1 MSSLLEQMRAKDKT
15 GAFERTPT
23 DISYPTGFHT
33 LDYKNGYWLE
43 SFDENSNVIERH
55 KSIGIVAGTFNAII
69 GKSGVAKTTG
79 AVQMACNIIRPFK
92 SSFIVHYDAEN
103 AFSYTRI
110 HGISGMPMYELKSKY
125 VLKRSYNVIED
136 IHENIMDIAKTK
148 KAGGKE
154 FMYNTG
160 IKDEFGD
167 DIILY
172 EPTVVI
178 IDSLPSLALKNT
190 VDDAEMQTQAYGMQ
204 KARAFS
210 EFCGKL
216 VSVCKEMNIIV
227 LYINHIKKK
236 IAINPFAKEQA
247 QQIYLKQDE
256 TLPLGEAGIY
266 YANNIFKFISGGK
279 YTTEKHGFD
288 GFLVK
293 CELIKSRTNKSGQI
307 AELVYDQ
314 AIGFDPVRSLL
325 NLAEN
330 MKMTTGN
337 NPNRKFLG
345 HPDVRYS
352 SLKFTQQFQENPEL
366 RYALLDTVLPI
377 LEGDLSKQSEI
388 DNTPIS
394 EKDIMNALAKS
405 AERHDASE
413 EEAEDKIIA

>member
-1 MSSLLEQMRAKDKT
+1 MSSLLELMRKTDKT

-23 DISYPTGFHT
+23 DVSYPTGFHT
-33 LDYKNGYWLE
+33 LDHKNGYWLE
-43 SFDENSNVIERH
+43 TFDENDKVVKRH
-55 KSIGIVAGTFNAII
+55 KSVGIVAGTFNAII

-79 AVQMACNIIRPFK
+79 AVQMAINIIRPFK
-92 SSFIVHYDAEN
+92 SSFVVHYDAEN
-103 AFSYTRI
+103 AFNYTRI
-110 HGISGMPMYELKSKY
+110 HGVSGMSMQELKTKY
-125 VLKRSYNVIED
+125 LLKRSFNVIED
-136 IHENIMDIAKTK
+136 IHESIMEIAKTK
-148 KAGGKE
+148 KSHGKE

-160 IKDEFGD
+160 IQDEFGD
-167 DIILY
+167 DIHLY
-172 EPTVVI
+172 EPTVVL

-190 VDDAEMQTQAYGMQ
+190 VEDSEMQTQAYGMQ

-236 IAINPFAKEQA
+236 ISINPFAKEQS

-314 AIGFDPVRSLL
+314 AIGFDTVRALL
-325 NLAEN
+325 NLAEGL
-330 MKMTTGN
+330 KLTTGN
-337 NPNRKFLG
+337 NPNRRFVG

-352 SLKFTQQFQENPEL
+352 SLKFTKQFQENPEL
-366 RYALLDTVLPI
+366 RFALLDTVMPH
-377 LEGDLSKQSEI
+377 LEADLSTQSEI

-394 EKDIMNALAKS
+394 EKEIMNILAKS
-405 AERHDASE
+405 AERHDDV
-413 EEAEDKIIA
+413 EEAEEDKILD